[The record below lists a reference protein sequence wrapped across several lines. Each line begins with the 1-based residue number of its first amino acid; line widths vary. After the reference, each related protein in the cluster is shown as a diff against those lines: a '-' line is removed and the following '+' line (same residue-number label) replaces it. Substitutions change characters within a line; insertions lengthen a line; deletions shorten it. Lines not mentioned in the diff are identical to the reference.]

1 MNEKYEQF
9 HILDCFKP
17 GEKNDIIE
25 GDKMPDYED
34 VLADLG
40 FAMLRAATDYLS
52 KMKDA
57 LKDKEKDEVDIFF
70 DLYDLWAEEKKRHE
84 QMNKYFAFMGEK
96 EREELLPNRMVDALM
111 SYFDGERYYDGKSY
125 FKGLREDKITPE
137 WRRLKLAKIDQNFEG
152 GAN

>member
-9 HILDCFKP
+9 HILDCFKS

-34 VLADLG
+34 VLANLG
-40 FAMLRAATDYLS
+40 FVMLRAATDYLS
-52 KMKDA
+52 KMKDV
-57 LKDKEKDEVDIFF
+57 LNDKEKDEVDIFF
-70 DLYDLWAEEKKRHE
+70 DLYDLWIEEKKRHE
-84 QMNKYFAFMGEK
+84 QMNKYFAFIGEE

-125 FKGLREDKITPE
+125 FRGLREDKITPE
-137 WRRLKLAKIDQNFEG
+137 WRKLKLAKIDGNLEG
-152 GAN
+152 GIN